1 MNATDSDRMKKTVD
15 ALAIAIAALEIQVCA

>member
-1 MNATDSDRMKKTVD
+1 MSAVDSDRMRKTVD